1 MTDGVTVPISDA
13 AHSRVSDCSDNI
25 SAEFKMARAAHR
37 RAKDGQTE
45 LRFRTWGGKRD
56 GAGRPRA
63 PDAGVSHAPRPRV
76 PRWFPAHVT
85 LRAREHV
92 WNLRSR
98 RAMRVVEPALAAVAA
113 KDDSY
118 GFRVVHFSVQGNHL
132 HLIVEANGTDRLSS
146 GMQGLSIRL
155 ARGLNRLMDA
165 SGPVWADRYHAHVL
179 RTPREV
185 RNALAYVLLNHRSH
199 MARLGQPLGR
209 GGIDPFSSGATFD
222 GWKDA
227 PAVPATPAAVTSPPR
242 SWLLTTGWRRSGL
255 LSVSEVPAARGESAE
270 GADGRGAP
278 SRRRRRRA
286 ASGACGSSRGLMDR
300 PR

>member
-1 MTDGVTVPISDA
+1 M
-13 AHSRVSDCSDNI
+13 
-25 SAEFKMARAAHR
+25 
-37 RAKDGQTE
+37 
-45 LRFRTWGGKRD
+45 
-56 GAGRPRA
+56 RPA
-63 PDAGVSHAPRPRV
+63 PPV